1 MKHEDMLWRFLA
13 VCLLVAILTGSISAV
28 SYGFDRDERVL
39 NEEGD
44 WSLKITAG
52 KCREQNATPSAAS
65 RQLLSP
71 DGDLASP
78 SDMLEQVQSGGTP
91 GAIEAEWF
99 RVLIDGETARDSDR
113 PHIALKDGREIPPDG
128 EAEYRMK
135 AIFDVA
141 DASMEAGDYVEWNFG
156 IYPGLAL
163 PEESWEDVVIEGTL
177 VGEAYLRYEADGT
190 LCLGTVFAEGINRF
204 SAFYIT
210 YTYKSGFLP
219 VYERTPLELH
229 FPGRDEVTKIILLP
243 VSRPEPDEP
252 DITDGESETEETSTR
267 ADGEEETTVTETTAE
282 ETTAE
287 ETTPQETTAEPS
299 ESERPSGGGSSGGSG
314 GSSTGTQTAAESAIA
329 SVVETETQPKAEIPV
344 EPTLPEPSQ
353 QPEAEPKEKPGQE
366 AASAAKEKERQE
378 ADDNR
383 EAPTQVEINV
393 AWSVGAAQAVAE
405 TVKNGDRITCTIELK
420 NNGDTA
426 VKDVRLRDYLPKH
439 TSFLSASDEG
449 VWGIQD
455 GQERVTWKIDRIEP
469 GESLVLEI
477 NLQVYSC
484 TPAGYR
490 LEQTLYWQDEDQES
504 VNSVKDPGS
513 SLTALPITVG

>member
-1 MKHEDMLWRFLA
+1 MKHEDMRWRFLA
-13 VCLLVAILTGSISAV
+13 VFLLVAILAGSISAV
-28 SYGFDRDERVL
+28 SYAFDWDERVL
-39 NEEGD
+39 NEEGN
-44 WSLKITAG
+44 WNLKVTAG
-52 KCREQNATPSAAS
+52 KYREKNATPSVAS
-65 RQLLSP
+65 HQLLFRE
-71 DGDLASP
+71 GGLASP

-113 PHIALKDGREIPPDG
+113 PHITLKDGREIPPDG

-141 DASMEAGDYVEWNFG
+141 EGGMESGDYVEWNFG
-156 IYPGLAL
+156 SYPGLSL
-163 PEESWEDVVIEGTL
+163 PEESWEEVIIEGTL

-204 SAFYIT
+204 STFYIT

-219 VYERTPLELH
+219 VYERTPLEFH

-267 ADGEEETTVTETTAE
+267 ADGEEETTAE

-299 ESERPSGGGSSGGSG
+299 ESGRPSGGGSSGGSG

-329 SVVETETQPKAEIPV
+329 SVMEPETQPKAEIPV

-353 QPEAEPKEKPGQE
+353 QPEAEPKEKPERE
-366 AASAAKEKERQE
+366 AASAAKEKKQQE
-378 ADDNR
+378 DDDKR
-383 EAPTQVEINV
+383 EEPTQVEINV
-393 AWSVGAAQAVAE
+393 AWSAGGGQTVAE
-405 TVKNGDRITCTIELK
+405 AVKNGDRITCTIELK
-420 NNGDTA
+420 NNGDTE

-439 TSFLSASDEG
+439 TSFLSASDGG
-449 VWGIQD
+449 VWGIRE
-455 GQERVTWKIDRIEP
+455 GQERVTWKIDLIEP

-490 LEQTLYWQDEDQES
+490 LEQTLHWQDKDQES
-504 VNSVKDPGS
+504 VNSTKDPGS
-513 SLTALPITVG
+513 SLAVPAITVG